1 MEQSLSRF
9 IWDHTRREQTWIL
22 LVVLVSM
29 IPYYMAF
36 DLPKQIVNGPIQGQG
51 YEAAGATQILFHM
64 SVDVP
69 GWGNVVLF
77 PVSRLSGC
85 RR

>member
-36 DLPKQIVNGPIQGQG
+36 DLPADRQQFRDRAMRPP
-51 YEAAGATQILFHM
+51 
-64 SVDVP
+64 VP
-69 GWGNVVLF
+69 PRSCF
-77 PVSRLSGC
+77 T
-85 RR
+85 